1 MQTTHSAMESTEKTW
16 ILLALLTVYIV
27 WGTTYLGIR
36 IALQSFPP
44 FLLIGTRFLL
54 AGGLLFVILRLRGT
68 PLPSRIQWKNAAI
81 VGTLMLGG
89 GAGGTA
95 FAEQW
100 ITSGIAAI
108 AIATVPLWAA
118 IFSGLFGEWP
128 NRTEW
133 LGIVIGLLGVGA
145 LSLDDNLQANPIGA
159 IAILIAAASW
169 AFGSIFSRRVSLPSG
184 SMGFAAEMLTG
195 GGFILLL
202 GLIRGERISS
212 EPTTQAWIAW
222 IYLVF
227 IGSLLAFSAYMY
239 LLKRVRPAVATSYAY
254 VNPMVAVLL
263 GSRLAGEIITPIGLI
278 GMAVIL
284 FSVGII
290 TWGRRR
296 V

>member
-1 MQTTHSAMESTEKTW
+1 MLTSQSVKNNAEKYG

-54 AGGLLFVILRLRGT
+54 AGGLLFIYLRFRNT
-68 PLPSRIQWKNAAI
+68 PLPSRTQWKNAAL
-81 VGTLMLGG
+81 VGILMLGG
-89 GAGGTA
+89 GGGGTA
-95 FAEQW
+95 FAEQY
-100 ITSGIAAI
+100 ITSGVAAI

-118 IFSGLFGEWP
+118 IFAGIFGEWP
-128 NRTEW
+128 NRREW
-133 LGIVIGLLGVGA
+133 LGIAIGFMGVAA
-145 LSLDDNLQANPIGA
+145 LSRDDSFQANPIGA
-159 IAILIAAASW
+159 VAILVAAASW
-169 AFGSIFSRRVSLPSG
+169 AFGSMLSRRVSLPSG
-184 SMGFAAEMLTG
+184 PMGFASEMLTG

-202 GLIRGERISS
+202 GLFRGERLPA
-212 EPTTQAWIAW
+212 EPTTQAWVAW
-222 IYLVF
+222 VYLVF

-239 LLKRVRPAVATSYAY
+239 LLDRVRPTVATSYAY
-254 VNPMVAVLL
+254 VNPMVAVVL
-263 GSRLAGEIITPIGLI
+263 GSVVAGEQITSFGLI

-290 TWGRRR
+290 TLGRKR

>member
-1 MQTTHSAMESTEKTW
+1 MLTSQSAKDNAEKYGV
-16 ILLALLTVYIV
+16 LLALLTVYIV

-54 AGGLLFVILRLRGT
+54 AGGLLFIFLRIRKT
-68 PLPSRIQWKNAAI
+68 PLPGRAQWKNAAI
-81 VGTLMLGG
+81 VGVLMLGG
-89 GAGGTA
+89 GGGGTA

-108 AIATVPLWAA
+108 GIATVPLWAA
-118 IFSGLFGEWP
+118 IFAGLFGQWP

-133 LGIVIGLLGVGA
+133 LGIAIGFLGVAA
-145 LSLDDNLQANPIGA
+145 LSLDDNLQTNPIGA
-159 IAILIAAASW
+159 IAILIAAGSW

-184 SMGFAAEMLTG
+184 AMGFAAEMLTG

-202 GLIRGERISS
+202 GLIRGERISAA
-212 EPTTQAWIAW
+212 PTTQAWAAW
-222 IYLVF
+222 VYLVF

-239 LLKRVRPAVATSYAY
+239 LLDRVRPAVATSYAY
-254 VNPMVAVLL
+254 VNPMVAVVL
-263 GSRLAGEIITPIGLI
+263 GSLLADEHITPFGLV

-290 TWGRRR
+290 TLGRRR
-296 V
+296 A